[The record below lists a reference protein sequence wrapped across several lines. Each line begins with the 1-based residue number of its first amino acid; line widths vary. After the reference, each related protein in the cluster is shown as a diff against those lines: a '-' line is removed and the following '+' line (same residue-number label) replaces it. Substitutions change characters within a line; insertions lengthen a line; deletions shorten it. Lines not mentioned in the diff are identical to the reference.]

1 MGVPVWKVLY
11 CARKIGWSLRQGWK
25 YVWWSFQNIEYS
37 LAQSETIERMGRAHC
52 LCGPGTIYRAEV
64 LDALYQQF
72 RLVWPKTMVEDFD
85 ITVRLQT
92 MKYKTVVGQ
101 NMFVYTD
108 CPIGFRAHSIQRER
122 WNGGNLATYMRVGI
136 NRHTFL
142 GGTEMGWQLIWFA
155 CRINF
160 LITAIQ
166 IYVSGFVYI
175 DMLGFLL
182 LTVPLILTLF
192 LYLSRFR
199 YVAYKSFFQF
209 LLVVCLGYELYALW
223 YGVVLT
229 KGYCKAFTNSLNK
242 WR

>member
-1 MGVPVWKVLY
+1 
-11 CARKIGWSLRQGWK
+11 
-25 YVWWSFQNIEYS
+25 
-37 LAQSETIERMGRAHC
+37 
-52 LCGPGTIYRAEV
+52 
-64 LDALYQQF
+64 
-72 RLVWPKTMVEDFD
+72 
-85 ITVRLQT
+85 
-92 MKYKTVVGQ
+92 
-101 NMFVYTD
+101 
-108 CPIGFRAHSIQRER
+108 
-122 WNGGNLATYMRVGI
+122 MRVGI